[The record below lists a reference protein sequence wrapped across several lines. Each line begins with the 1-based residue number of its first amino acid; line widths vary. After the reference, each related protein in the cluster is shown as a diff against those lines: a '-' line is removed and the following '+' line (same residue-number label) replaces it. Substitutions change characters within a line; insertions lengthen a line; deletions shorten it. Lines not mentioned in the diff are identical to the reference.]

1 MVSAGTEIG
10 YKPKLS
16 FFEDKE
22 VVSMHAC
29 LQICMYFQTA
39 DIIKAAIC
47 FHVIS
52 SKHKLHIAFNVL
64 NEWK

>member
-10 YKPKLS
+10 GYKLKLS
-16 FFEDKE
+16 FFGEKE
-22 VVSMHAC
+22 VVSMYAS
-29 LQICMYFQTA
+29 LQMYFQA
-39 DIIKAAIC
+39 PDIIKAAIC

-64 NEWK
+64 NQ